1 MANGVLSKGITLTVN
16 ATEVPDLQAIPDL
29 CGEVDKLEITTLA
42 DSSVRTMNGIIDYG
56 DLEFTFLYDTEVED
70 SGYRQLHALEE
81 AASVDEYVIELA
93 DGTTF
98 TFSGQVSTNIVG
110 VGVNEALTF
119 TAMISLTTA
128 IVIDIPVIV

>member
-1 MANGVLSKGITLTVN
+1 MANGVLSKGITLTVG
-16 ATEVPDLQAIPDL
+16 ASPVPDLQAIPDL
-29 CGEVDKLEITTLA
+29 GGDVDKLEITTLA
-42 DSSVRTMNGIIDYG
+42 DSSVRKMNGIIDYG
-56 DLEFTFLYDTEVED
+56 DLEFTFLYDTEVAE

-128 IVIDIPVIV
+128 IAIDIPVV

>member
-1 MANGVLSKGITLTVN
+1 MANGVLSKGITLTVG
-16 ATEVPDLQAIPDL
+16 ASPVPDLQAIPDL
-29 CGEVDKLEITTLA
+29 GGEVDKLEITTLA
-42 DSSVRTMNGIIDYG
+42 DSSVRKMNGIIDYG

-119 TAMISLTTA
+119 TAMISLTTE
-128 IVIDIPVIV
+128 IVIDIPVI

>member
-1 MANGVLSKGITLTVN
+1 MANGVLSKGITLTVG
-16 ATEVPDLQAIPDL
+16 ASPVPDLQAIPDL
-29 CGEVDKLEITTLA
+29 GGDVDKLEITTLA
-42 DSSVRTMNGIIDYG
+42 DSSVRKMNGIIDYG

-119 TAMISLTTA
+119 TAMISLTTS
-128 IVIDIPVIV
+128 IVIDIPVI

>member
-1 MANGVLSKGITLTVN
+1 MANGVLSKGITLTVG
-16 ATEVPDLQAIPDL
+16 ASPVPDLQAIPDL
-29 CGEVDKLEITTLA
+29 GGEVDKLEITTLA
-42 DSSVRTMNGIIDYG
+42 DSSVRKMNGIIDYG

-128 IVIDIPVIV
+128 IVIDIPVI

>member
-1 MANGVLSKGITLTVN
+1 MANGVLSKGITLTVG
-16 ATEVPDLQAIPDL
+16 ASPVPDLQAIPDL
-29 CGEVDKLEITTLA
+29 GGEVDKLEITTLA
-42 DSSVRTMNGIIDYG
+42 DSSVRKMNGIIDYG

-128 IVIDIPVIV
+128 IAIDIPVV

>member
-1 MANGVLSKGITLTVN
+1 MANGVLSKGITLTVG
-16 ATEVPDLQAIPDL
+16 ASPVPDLQAIPDL
-29 CGEVDKLEITTLA
+29 GGDVDKIEITTLA
-42 DSSVRTMNGIIDYG
+42 DGSVRTMNGIKDYG
-56 DLEFTFLYDTEVED
+56 DLEFTFLYDTEVAD

-128 IVIDIPVIV
+128 IAIDIPVV

>member
-1 MANGVLSKGITLTVN
+1 MANGVLSKGITLTVG
-16 ATEVPDLQAIPDL
+16 ASPVPDLQAIPDL
-29 CGEVDKLEITTLA
+29 GGEVDKLEITTLA

-56 DLEFTFLYDTEVED
+56 DLEFTFLYDTEVAD

-128 IVIDIPVIV
+128 IAIDIPVV

>member
-1 MANGVLSKGITLTVN
+1 MANGVLSKGITLTVG
-16 ATEVPDLQAIPDL
+16 ASPVPDLQAIPDL
-29 CGEVDKLEITTLA
+29 GGEVDKLEITTLA

-56 DLEFTFLYDTEVED
+56 DLEFTFLYDTEVAD

-81 AASVDEYVIELA
+81 AESVDEYVIELA

-119 TAMISLTTA
+119 TAMISLTTT
-128 IVIDIPVIV
+128 IVIDIPVI

>member
-1 MANGVLSKGITLTVN
+1 MANGVLSKGITLTVG
-16 ATEVPDLQAIPDL
+16 ASPVPDLQAIPDL
-29 CGEVDKLEITTLA
+29 GGEVDKLEITTLA

-128 IVIDIPVIV
+128 IAIDIPVV

>member
-1 MANGVLSKGITLTVN
+1 MANGVLSKGITLTVG
-16 ATEVPDLQAIPDL
+16 ASPVPDLQAIPDL
-29 CGEVDKLEITTLA
+29 GGEVDKLEITTLA
-42 DSSVRTMNGIIDYG
+42 DSSVRKMNGIIDYG

-128 IVIDIPVIV
+128 IAIDIPVI

>member
-1 MANGVLSKGITLTVN
+1 MANGVLSKGITLTVG
-16 ATEVPDLQAIPDL
+16 ASPVPDLQAIPDL
-29 CGEVDKLEITTLA
+29 GGDVDKLEITTLA
-42 DSSVRTMNGIIDYG
+42 DSSVRKMNGIIDYG

-128 IVIDIPVIV
+128 IAIDIPVV

>member
-29 CGEVDKLEITTLA
+29 GGDVDKLEITTLA

-128 IVIDIPVIV
+128 IAIDIPVV

>member
-1 MANGVLSKGITLTVN
+1 MGNGVLSKGITLTVG

-29 CGEVDKLEITTLA
+29 GGDVDKIEITTLA
-42 DSSVRTMNGIIDYG
+42 DGSVRTMNGIKDYG
-56 DLEFTFLYDTEVED
+56 DLEFTFLYDTEVAD

-81 AASVDEYVIELA
+81 AESVDEYVIELA

-98 TFSGQVSTNIVG
+98 TFSGQVSTKIAG

-119 TAMISLTTA
+119 TAGVSLTTA
-128 IVIDIPVIV
+128 IVIDVPVV

>member
-1 MANGVLSKGITLTVN
+1 MANGVLSKGITLTVG
-16 ATEVPDLQAIPDL
+16 ASPVPDLQAIPDL
-29 CGEVDKLEITTLA
+29 GGDVDKLEITTLA

-56 DLEFTFLYDTEVED
+56 DLEFTFLYDTEAAD

-128 IVIDIPVIV
+128 IVIDIPVI

>member
-1 MANGVLSKGITLTVN
+1 MANGVLSKGITLTVG
-16 ATEVPDLQAIPDL
+16 ASPVPDLQAIPDL
-29 CGEVDKLEITTLA
+29 GGDVDKLEITTLA

-128 IVIDIPVIV
+128 IAIDIPVI